1 MSAYR
6 NDILVGA
13 VLLLIGSAA
22 FVHLGAVPAFEDEG
36 SQLGWIWR
44 ASEAGEWLLPLG
56 DGKPL
61 EAWPMVPLVRLGLAP
76 PLVVTR
82 SLHVLAGMI
91 AAVLTWRLAS
101 GLLERAPA
109 FASGALFTIC
119 PFAVYLQRLA
129 LSDMFLCA
137 AGAWVLVNSSRLTQ
151 SPTWSRAA
159 ALGASLVLGALCKL
173 PVGLIFLI
181 SMPLALLLMPASE
194 RQRLLQPPARAR
206 LLVAHAPAALLALGV
221 IALAVIRYRHGQS
234 PGFGLRDL
242 FGIGLGHYQDI
253 GAGAGVSRPDLVVEL
268 NTQLSWPV
276 TVVALIGVG
285 AAGLLG
291 DWRHR
296 WLIAVG
302 LLPMIGIGLL
312 VHFWYP
318 RYLLFTLPPLTVA
331 AVSGWQALAF
341 RAGRLRGTVE
351 VAVLLVC
358 VGCMG
363 WQSARLILDPLAA
376 RWSPLDRFQ
385 YFEGWS
391 SGYGYPEAA
400 RFISAAADAPQR
412 IYSLDGHSA
421 FQLRNYL
428 PPRWNS
434 RITPIYYTDAGQYL
448 RSEPARLQNLLE
460 HTPAWIVIP
469 VQLLDGYLDSTFGRA
484 DLRSVIDLRRIAV
497 FDKPGGRV
505 QLAIYEVTRR

>member
-1 MSAYR
+1 
-6 NDILVGA
+6 
-13 VLLLIGSAA
+13 LLLIGSAA
-22 FVHLGAVPAFEDEG
+22 FVHLTAVPAFEDEG
-36 SQLGWIWR
+36 SQLGWVWR

-82 SLHVLAGMI
+82 AFHVLAGMI

-101 GLLERAPA
+101 GLLERGSA
-109 FASGALFTIC
+109 FVSGALFAIC
-119 PFAVYLQRLA
+119 PFTVYLQRLA

-137 AGAWVLVNSSRLTQ
+137 AGAWALVNTFRLMQ

-159 ALGASLVLGALCKL
+159 ALGTSLVLAALCKL
-173 PVGLIFLI
+173 PVGFIFLI
-181 SMPLALLLMPASE
+181 ATPLALWVMPATE
-194 RQRLLQPPARAR
+194 RSRLLRAPALAR
-206 LLVAHAPAALLALGV
+206 LLMAHAPVVLLALLV
-221 IALAVIRYRHGQS
+221 FVVAVIRTRHGQS
-234 PGFGLRDL
+234 PGFGLSDL
-242 FGIGLGHYQDI
+242 VGIGLGHYQDP
-253 GAGAGVSRPDLVVEL
+253 GAAAGVSHPNLIVEL

-276 TVVALIGVG
+276 TVVALVGVV

-296 WLIAVG
+296 WLVAVG
-302 LLPMIGIGLL
+302 LLPMLGIGLL

-318 RYLLFTLPPLTVA
+318 RYLLFTLPPLIVA
-331 AVSGWQALAF
+331 AVSGWRALAL
-341 RAGRLRGTVE
+341 RAGRTRGLIE
-351 VAVLLVC
+351 AAVLLVC
-358 VGCMG
+358 VSCMG
-363 WQSARLILDPLAA
+363 WQSTRLILDPLSA

-412 IYSLDGHSA
+412 IYALDGHSA
-421 FQLRNYL
+421 FQLRNSL
-428 PPRWNS
+428 PSSWDS
-434 RITPIYYTDAGQYL
+434 RIMPIFYTDTGQYL
-448 RSEPARLQNLLE
+448 RSGPARLQNLLE

-469 VQLLDGYLDSTFGRA
+469 VQLLDGYLDSTFGRG
-484 DLRSVIDLRRIAV
+484 DLRSVIDLQRIAV

-505 QLAIYEVTRR
+505 QLAIYRVTR